1 MLLTGQQQFEWE
13 KIYEGISTFGFTP
26 ENRDLQK
33 KLFKFAACTFSCF
46 NLVHISSL

>member
-33 KLFKFAACTFSCF
+33 KLFKVSWVYFLMF
-46 NLVHISSL
+46 